1 MLHFSVIIPNYNHAP
16 FLRERI
22 NSILNQTFQDFELI
36 ILDDASTDNSKEIF
50 EQYKTNPKI
59 THIVYN
65 NTNSG
70 LQSTQWLKGIE
81 LVKHDWIWIAESDD
95 IAAPSFLQTAANR
108 ISKIPGPAIIYTD
121 SLKLTENN
129 KRYSEIK
136 NSFFDTDKWSADYT
150 AKGED
155 EINSYIKYG
164 CTINNV
170 SAAVFPKKQAIE
182 ILKNFLHMRYYS
194 DWLFF
199 IQLLQRCEII
209 YVAEPLNWYR
219 MHEGSLFNSIQ
230 DPFTKR
236 KECFSILNYLV
247 QLPFLSGKE
256 ELVKFF
262 TEQYLSFGLW
272 NERKYLSA
280 IFKNYRYINQ
290 PLFYKFLKYFTL
302 LKIGRKKIK
311 YIF

>member
-1 MLHFSVIIPNYNHAP
+1 M
-16 FLRERI
+16 
-22 NSILNQTFQDFELI
+22 
-36 ILDDASTDNSKEIF
+36 DDASTDNSKVII

-81 LVKHDWIWIAESDD
+81 LAKHDWIWLAESDD
-95 IAAPSFLQTAANR
+95 IAAPSFLQAVANR
-108 ISKIPGPAIIYTD
+108 ISKIPTPAIIYTD

-129 KRYSEIK
+129 KRYSQIK
-136 NSFFDTDKWSADYT
+136 NSFFDTDKWSSDYT

-155 EINSYIKYG
+155 EINSYFKYG

-170 SAAVFPKKQAIE
+170 SAAVFPKKQAVE
-182 ILKNFLHMRYYS
+182 IQKNFPHMRYYS
-194 DWLFF
+194 DWLFY
-199 IQLLQRCEII
+199 IQLLQQCEII

-219 MHEGSLFNSIQ
+219 MHEGSLFNSIE
-230 DPFTKR
+230 DPLTKR
-236 KECFSILNYLV
+236 VECFSILNYLL
-247 QLPFLSGKE
+247 QLPFVSGKE

-262 TEQYLSFGLW
+262 TEQYLAFGLW
-272 NERKYLSA
+272 NERKYLPA
-280 IFKNYRYINQ
+280 IFKNYRSINQ

-302 LKIGRKKIK
+302 LKISRKKTK